1 MRRPKLGFG
10 VYNVAGPL
18 SNYISL
24 EAFHDAICSVAP
36 NAGAA
41 TFRGDS
47 ESGLQVD
54 IDRMQTNLEIIPRYT
69 VADGLRDE
77 LARSPSELADDR
89 HAGPVD

>member
-1 MRRPKLGFG
+1 MRRPELGFG

-24 EAFHDAICSVAP
+24 KAFYEAICGVAP

-41 TFRGDS
+41 TFSGDS
-47 ESGLQVD
+47 ESGLRVD
-54 IDRMQTNLEIIPRYT
+54 IERMQTVPGIISRYT

-77 LARSPSELADDR
+77 LARSSSELSDDR